1 MRRTLLLQPY
11 NLETFE
17 MNHRRPAGFLFWFCI
32 CLAGSTWIP
41 CAIAGSTLAPAE
53 VSSILEVGR
62 FRDLHSAKEVP
73 IDVLKKCFPNG
84 APADPGKPWN
94 PTDVVQDASL
104 PFSRVIWLAT
114 DGTHWLF
121 AWEHGGIEFS
131 TGFMMVS
138 KMEGTLPT
146 IIWDAGV
153 AKKPLNTFQEFKE
166 YIRTNGQFADA
177 SSFRP

>member
-1 MRRTLLLQPY
+1 
-11 NLETFE
+11 
-17 MNHRRPAGFLFWFCI
+17 MNPLRLARFLVWLCI
-32 CLAGSTWIP
+32 CSAGSTFIP
-41 CAIAGSTLAPAE
+41 CATAGSTLPPTE
-53 VSSILEVGR
+53 VSSILEAGR

-73 IDVLKKCFPNG
+73 VDVLKKCFPNG

-94 PTDVVQDASL
+94 PTDAVQDASL

-114 DGTHWLF
+114 DGIHWLF
-121 AWEHGGIEFS
+121 AWEHGGIAFS
-131 TGFMMVS
+131 SGFMMVS

-166 YIRTNGQFADA
+166 YMRTNGQFADA

>member
-1 MRRTLLLQPY
+1 M
-11 NLETFE
+11 ETFE
-17 MNHRRPAGFLFWFCI
+17 MNQLRPAGLLFWLCV

-41 CAIAGSTLAPAE
+41 CAMAGSTSAPSE
-53 VSSILEVGR
+53 VSSILEAGG
-62 FRDLHSAKEVP
+62 FRGMQSAKEVP
-73 IDVLKKCFPNG
+73 ADVLKKCFPNG

-104 PFSRVIWLAT
+104 PFSRVVWLAT

-121 AWEHGGIEFS
+121 AWEHGGIAFS

-146 IIWDAGV
+146 VIWDAGV
-153 AKKPLNTFQEFKE
+153 AEKPLNTFQEFQE
-166 YIRTNGQFADA
+166 YIRMKGQFADVT
-177 SSFRP
+177 SFRP